1 MNYISRV
8 SSTLKGGCEVELAP
22 KTIIFGP
29 NGSGKSTIIQA
40 IELATCGWVSDSE
53 GRARV
58 KQSQAIARMFP
69 SSTPKEASCLLSTG
83 QDYSWELQ
91 DGAKEG
97 SYKKP
102 EQNGPPIGVS
112 WPVQDLMDILS
123 GDAASVQAWLEKQ
136 VFRKLSSEEALGK
149 LPPAVRPAVGAL
161 MKRKGITDFLG
172 LAKAA
177 RAESKS
183 LRAQATR
190 SEKTIDKMVEGI
202 QPPLTAHTR
211 SELEKALADLPTAT
225 AFVTQDVYDQRR
237 AELDSLAVEAAT
249 LQNSV
254 QEVDPKVQDSL
265 RKIKASLKLMDTHA
279 HEFGSPEE
287 FCWVCGSNGQSG
299 HRQTVEEALDSLG
312 DLVAREAVG
321 GMLKEVL
328 ASLTKCAEDFK
339 SLQVGSDVERTA
351 LMSKLVADN
360 TARQSWDNAEASK
373 KEVTQL
379 RAKADLL
386 TVAAKSLS
394 CVGRDLLNQ
403 AKSGLE
409 EKINAFLPEG
419 ESVGIDLASARIGL
433 IREEEIHSAL
443 SGAES
448 SRVLLALASALG
460 GDSTLSILVP
470 QDRAWDS
477 GTLEATMEALAESPF
492 QVIVMSTVK
501 PKPVEGWV
509 LIDLTEEKCH

>member
-1 MNYISRV
+1 
-8 SSTLKGGCEVELAP
+8 
-22 KTIIFGP
+22 
-29 NGSGKSTIIQA
+29 
-40 IELATCGWVSDSE
+40 
-53 GRARV
+53 
-58 KQSQAIARMFP
+58 
-69 SSTPKEASCLLSTG
+69 
-83 QDYSWELQ
+83 
-91 DGAKEG
+91 
-97 SYKKP
+97 
-102 EQNGPPIGVS
+102 
-112 WPVQDLMDILS
+112 MDILA

-136 VFRKLSSEEALGK
+136 VFKKLSSEEALEK
-149 LPPAVRPAVGAL
+149 LPPTIRPAVKAL
-161 MKRKGITDFLG
+161 MQRKGITDFLG

-190 SEKTIDKMVEGI
+190 SEKIIEKMVEGI
-202 QPPLTAHTR
+202 QPPLTDESRMGVEAEVASLPPSDSFVSQEVYEEKR
-211 SELEKALADLPTAT
+211 GELDALAGEVVCFQEALTPEVGSSEKLEALKKI
-225 AFVTQDVYDQRR
+225 R
-237 AELDSLAVEAAT
+237 LSLEFIE
-249 LQNSV
+249 QH
-254 QEVDPKVQDSL
+254 
-265 RKIKASLKLMDTHA
+265 KIH
-279 HEFGSPEE
+279 FGLPEE
-287 FCWVCGSNGQSG
+287 FCWVCGSPGQEG
-299 HRQTVEEALDSLG
+299 HKEGLEAAVATLGEVENLRQRRERVEGLLVGAKRSLEEK
-312 DLVAREAVG
+312 AKA
-321 GMLKEVL
+321 
-328 ASLTKCAEDFK
+328 FK
-339 SLQVGSDVERTA
+339 LLSVGSSEAKNA

-360 TARQSWDNAEASK
+360 TARTAWSNAEASK

-394 CVGRDLLNQ
+394 CVGKDLLNQ

-433 IREEEIHSAL
+433 IREEEIHSSL

-477 GTLEATMEALAESPF
+477 GTLEATMEALAKSPF